1 MLPQLIEEFDG
12 HLTQAISDAQQL
24 QTTLD
29 LEYQHLKNSDLEA
42 FQELQVRKQ
51 HDVQTIQLFD
61 ALRNQFCTKA
71 SIDQEDKNFSQHL
84 PPSQQ
89 TQWQQLL
96 DILEACNKTHRTSDY
111 YMRTKLES
119 ISKALETLELS
130 SPMTSTNLY
139 NSLGNAFKSN
149 IGRSI
154 DKA

>member
-12 HLTQAISDAQQL
+12 LLKQAINDAQQL
-24 QTTLD
+24 QSTLELEFDFLKTND
-29 LEYQHLKNSDLEA
+29 LHA
-42 FQELQVRKQ
+42 FEELQVRKQ

-61 ALRNQFCTKA
+61 ALRNQFCRKA
-71 SIDQEDKNFSQHL
+71 SIDREDKNFSEHL
-84 PPSQQ
+84 PPLQQ
-89 TQWQQLL
+89 TQWQHLL
-96 DILEACNKTHRTSDY
+96 DILEACEKTHRTSDFF
-111 YMRTKLES
+111 MRTKLES

-130 SPMTSTNLY
+130 SPVTSTNLY

>member
-1 MLPQLIEEFDG
+1 MLPQLIQEFDG

-61 ALRNQFCTKA
+61 ALCNQFCKKA

-96 DILEACNKTHRTSDY
+96 DILEACDKTHRISDY

-130 SPMTSTNLY
+130 SPVTSTNLY

-149 IGRSI
+149 IGRSL

>member
-24 QTTLD
+24 QSTLD
-29 LEYQHLKNSDLEA
+29 LEYDYLKNSDLEA

-96 DILEACNKTHRTSDY
+96 DILEACDKTHRTSDY

-149 IGRSI
+149 IGRSL

>member
-12 HLTQAISDAQQL
+12 YLTQAISDAQQL
-24 QTTLD
+24 QSTLD
-29 LEYQHLKNSDLEA
+29 LEYDYLKNSDLEA

-96 DILEACNKTHRTSDY
+96 DILEACDKTHRTSDY

-149 IGRSI
+149 IGRSL

>member
-61 ALRNQFCTKA
+61 ALRNQFCKKA

-130 SPMTSTNLY
+130 SPVTSTNLY

-149 IGRSI
+149 IGRSL

>member
-24 QTTLD
+24 QSTLD
-29 LEYQHLKNSDLEA
+29 LEYDHLKNSDLQA

-71 SIDQEDKNFSQHL
+71 SIDREDKNFSQHL

-89 TQWQQLL
+89 AQWQQLL
-96 DILEACNKTHRTSDY
+96 DILEACDKTHRTSDY
-111 YMRTKLES
+111 FMRTKLES

-130 SPMTSTNLY
+130 SPVTSTNLY

-149 IGRSI
+149 IGRSL

>member
-24 QTTLD
+24 QSTLD
-29 LEYQHLKNSDLEA
+29 LEYDHLKNSDLEA

-61 ALRNQFCTKA
+61 ALRNQFCKKA

-149 IGRSI
+149 IGRSL

>member
-1 MLPQLIEEFDG
+1 LLPQLLEEFDG
-12 HLTQAISDAQQL
+12 HLKQAISDAQQL
-24 QTTLD
+24 QSTLD
-29 LEYQHLKNSDLEA
+29 LEYDHLKNSDLEA

-71 SIDQEDKNFSQHL
+71 SIEQDDKNFSQHL

-96 DILEACNKTHRTSDY
+96 DILEACDKTHRISDY

-130 SPMTSTNLY
+130 SPVTSTNLY

-149 IGRSI
+149 IGRSL

>member
-24 QTTLD
+24 QSTLD
-29 LEYQHLKNSDLEA
+29 LEFDYLKNSDLEA

-149 IGRSI
+149 IGRSL

>member
-12 HLTQAISDAQQL
+12 HLKQAISDAQQL
-24 QTTLD
+24 QSTLD
-29 LEYQHLKNSDLEA
+29 LEYDHLKNSDLEA

-71 SIDQEDKNFSQHL
+71 SIEQDDKNFSQHL

-130 SPMTSTNLY
+130 SPVTSTNLY

-149 IGRSI
+149 IGRSL

>member
-12 HLTQAISDAQQL
+12 HLKQAISDAQQL

-29 LEYQHLKNSDLEA
+29 LEYDHLKNSDLEA

-61 ALRNQFCTKA
+61 ALRNQFCTRA

-119 ISKALETLELS
+119 ISKALETLELN
-130 SPMTSTNLY
+130 SPVTSTNLY
-139 NSLGNAFKSN
+139 NNLGNAFKSN
-149 IGRSI
+149 IGRSL

>member
-24 QTTLD
+24 QSTLD
-29 LEYQHLKNSDLEA
+29 LEYDHLKNSDLEA

-61 ALRNQFCTKA
+61 ALRNQFCRKA

-149 IGRSI
+149 IGRSL

>member
-12 HLTQAISDAQQL
+12 HLKQAISDAQQL
-24 QTTLD
+24 QSTLD
-29 LEYQHLKNSDLEA
+29 LEYDHLKNSDLEA

-71 SIDQEDKNFSQHL
+71 SIDKEDKNFSQHL
-84 PPSQQ
+84 PPLLQ

-96 DILEACNKTHRTSDY
+96 DILEACDKTHRTSDY

-139 NSLGNAFKSN
+139 NNLGNAFKSN
-149 IGRSI
+149 IGRSL

>member
-12 HLTQAISDAQQL
+12 HLKQAISDAQQL

-29 LEYQHLKNSDLEA
+29 LEYDHLKNSDLEA

-61 ALRNQFCTKA
+61 ALRNQFCTRA
-71 SIDQEDKNFSQHL
+71 SIDQEDNNFSQHL

-130 SPMTSTNLY
+130 SPVTSTNLY

-149 IGRSI
+149 IGRSL

>member
-1 MLPQLIEEFDG
+1 MLPKLIEEFDG

-29 LEYQHLKNSDLEA
+29 LEYDHLKNSDLEA

-149 IGRSI
+149 IGRSL

>member
-24 QTTLD
+24 QSTLD
-29 LEYQHLKNSDLEA
+29 LEYDHLKNSDLEA

-130 SPMTSTNLY
+130 SPVTSTNLY

-149 IGRSI
+149 IGRSL

>member
-24 QTTLD
+24 QSTLD
-29 LEYQHLKNSDLEA
+29 LEYDHLKNSDLEA

-71 SIDQEDKNFSQHL
+71 SIDKEDKNFSQHL
-84 PPSQQ
+84 PPLLQ

-96 DILEACNKTHRTSDY
+96 DILEACDKTHRTSDY

-139 NSLGNAFKSN
+139 NNLGNAFKSN
-149 IGRSI
+149 IGRSL

>member
-24 QTTLD
+24 QSTLD
-29 LEYQHLKNSDLEA
+29 LEYDHLKNSDLEA

-61 ALRNQFCTKA
+61 ALRNQFCRKA

-84 PPSQQ
+84 TPSQQ

-149 IGRSI
+149 IGRSL

>member
-1 MLPQLIEEFDG
+1 LLPQLIEEFDG
-12 HLTQAISDAQQL
+12 HLKQAISDAQQL

-29 LEYQHLKNSDLEA
+29 LEYDHLKNSDLEA

-61 ALRNQFCTKA
+61 ALRNQFCTRA

-130 SPMTSTNLY
+130 SPVTSTNLY

-149 IGRSI
+149 IGRSL

>member
-1 MLPQLIEEFDG
+1 MLPQLLEEFDG
-12 HLTQAISDAQQL
+12 HLKQAISDAQQL

-29 LEYQHLKNSDLEA
+29 LEYDHLKNSDLEA

-61 ALRNQFCTKA
+61 ALRNQFCTRA

-130 SPMTSTNLY
+130 SPVTSTNLY

-149 IGRSI
+149 IGRSL

>member
-29 LEYQHLKNSDLEA
+29 LEYDHLKNSDLEA

-61 ALRNQFCTKA
+61 ALRNQFCKKA
-71 SIDQEDKNFSQHL
+71 SIEQEDKNFSQHL

-149 IGRSI
+149 IGRSL

>member
-12 HLTQAISDAQQL
+12 HLKQAISDAQQL
-24 QTTLD
+24 QSTLD
-29 LEYQHLKNSDLEA
+29 LEYDHLKNNDLEA

-71 SIDQEDKNFSQHL
+71 SIDQDDKNFSQHL

-96 DILEACNKTHRTSDY
+96 DILEVCNKTHRTSDY

-130 SPMTSTNLY
+130 SPVTSTNLY

-149 IGRSI
+149 IGRSL

>member
-12 HLTQAISDAQQL
+12 HLKQAISDAQQL
-24 QTTLD
+24 QSTLD
-29 LEYQHLKNSDLEA
+29 LEYDHLKNNDLEA

-71 SIDQEDKNFSQHL
+71 NIDQEDKNFSQHL

-96 DILEACNKTHRTSDY
+96 DILEACDKTHRISDY

-130 SPMTSTNLY
+130 SPVTSTNLY

-149 IGRSI
+149 IGRSL

>member
-29 LEYQHLKNSDLEA
+29 LEYEHLKNSDLEA

-61 ALRNQFCTKA
+61 ALRNQFCKKA

-149 IGRSI
+149 IGRSL

>member
-12 HLTQAISDAQQL
+12 HLKQAISDAQQL

-29 LEYQHLKNSDLEA
+29 LEYDHLKNSDLEA

-71 SIDQEDKNFSQHL
+71 NIDQEDKNFSQHL

-96 DILEACNKTHRTSDY
+96 DILEVCNKTHRTSDY

-130 SPMTSTNLY
+130 SPVTSTNLY

-149 IGRSI
+149 IGRSL

>member
-24 QTTLD
+24 QSTLD
-29 LEYQHLKNSDLEA
+29 LEYDYLKNSDLEA

-96 DILEACNKTHRTSDY
+96 DILEACDKTHRTSDY

-139 NSLGNAFKSN
+139 NNLGNAFKSN
-149 IGRSI
+149 IGRSL

>member
-12 HLTQAISDAQQL
+12 HLKQAISDAQQL
-24 QTTLD
+24 QSTLD
-29 LEYQHLKNSDLEA
+29 LEYDHLKNNDLEA

-71 SIDQEDKNFSQHL
+71 SIEQEDKNFSQHL

-130 SPMTSTNLY
+130 SPVTSTNLY

-149 IGRSI
+149 IGRSL

>member
-12 HLTQAISDAQQL
+12 HLKQAISDAQQL
-24 QTTLD
+24 QSTLD
-29 LEYQHLKNSDLEA
+29 LEYDHLKNNDLEA

-61 ALRNQFCTKA
+61 ALRNQFCTRA

-130 SPMTSTNLY
+130 SPVTSTNLY

-149 IGRSI
+149 IGRSL

>member
-12 HLTQAISDAQQL
+12 HLKQAISDAQQL

-61 ALRNQFCTKA
+61 ALRNQFCTRA

-119 ISKALETLELS
+119 ISKALETLELN
-130 SPMTSTNLY
+130 SPVTSTNLY
-139 NSLGNAFKSN
+139 NNLGNAFKSN
-149 IGRSI
+149 IGRSL

>member
-29 LEYQHLKNSDLEA
+29 LEYDHLKNSDLEA

-130 SPMTSTNLY
+130 SPVTSTSLY

-149 IGRSI
+149 IGRSL

>member
-96 DILEACNKTHRTSDY
+96 DILEACNKTHRTSDFF
-111 YMRTKLES
+111 MRTKLES

-130 SPMTSTNLY
+130 SPVTSTNLY

-149 IGRSI
+149 IGRSL

>member
-1 MLPQLIEEFDG
+1 LLPELIEEFDG
-12 HLTQAISDAQQL
+12 QLKQAISDAQQL
-24 QTTLD
+24 QSTLD
-29 LEYQHLKNSDLEA
+29 LEFDYLKNSDLQA

-71 SIDQEDKNFSQHL
+71 NIDREDKNFSQHL
-84 PPSQQ
+84 PTLQQ
-89 TQWQQLL
+89 TQWQHLL
-96 DILEACNKTHRTSDY
+96 DILEACAKTHRTSDFF
-111 YMRTKLES
+111 MRTKLES

-130 SPMTSTNLY
+130 SPVTSTNLY

-149 IGRSI
+149 IGRSL

>member
-29 LEYQHLKNSDLEA
+29 LEYDHLKNSDLEA

-61 ALRNQFCTKA
+61 ALRNQFCKKA

-89 TQWQQLL
+89 TQWQKLL

-149 IGRSI
+149 IGRSL

>member
-1 MLPQLIEEFDG
+1 MLPQLLEEFDG

-24 QTTLD
+24 QSTLD
-29 LEYQHLKNSDLEA
+29 LEYDHLKNSDLEA

-71 SIDQEDKNFSQHL
+71 SIEQDDKNFSQHL

-96 DILEACNKTHRTSDY
+96 DILEACDKTHRISDY

-130 SPMTSTNLY
+130 SPVTSTNLY

>member
-29 LEYQHLKNSDLEA
+29 LEYHHLKNSDLEA

>member
-29 LEYQHLKNSDLEA
+29 LEYDHLKNSDLEA

-61 ALRNQFCTKA
+61 ALRNQFCKKA

-96 DILEACNKTHRTSDY
+96 DILEACNKIHRTSDY

-149 IGRSI
+149 IGRSL

>member
-29 LEYQHLKNSDLEA
+29 LEYEHLKNSDLEA

-149 IGRSI
+149 IGRSL